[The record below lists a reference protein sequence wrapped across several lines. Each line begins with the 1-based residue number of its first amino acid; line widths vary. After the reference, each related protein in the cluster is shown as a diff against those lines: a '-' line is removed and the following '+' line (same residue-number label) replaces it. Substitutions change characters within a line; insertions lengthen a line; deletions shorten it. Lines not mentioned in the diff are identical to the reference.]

1 MDTMQELF
9 KIDFSYVLISV
20 FVILLS
26 IKAIVS
32 IFEWFIGKLGL
43 ETKWM
48 RLKREEHE
56 LLMRTSENLAEL
68 QKKHLEDSNL
78 SKKKDE
84 EICKDVQRLT
94 SMFLDEK
101 IDDLRWKILD
111 ACSALSNGRRYNRE
125 MFDHIIHM
133 YDKYEK
139 IMEENGMENGLID
152 ESMKFV
158 REKYRKYLENG
169 NVEFS
174 QELTQSNNFDNY

>member
-78 SKKKDE
+78 SKKK
-84 EICKDVQRLT
+84 R
-94 SMFLDEK
+94 
-101 IDDLRWKILD
+101 
-111 ACSALSNGRRYNRE
+111 
-125 MFDHIIHM
+125 
-133 YDKYEK
+133 
-139 IMEENGMENGLID
+139 
-152 ESMKFV
+152 
-158 REKYRKYLENG
+158 
-169 NVEFS
+169 
-174 QELTQSNNFDNY
+174 